1 MATVSSGEGSQQAG
15 AMRPAKADSAQV
27 SSHRIRLISHHMQ
40 FACGVER
47 PQYGQ
52 SAPPSCRETTDP
64 LHSSHTVRHS
74 RRYHANIGT
83 YAFGFVIQ
91 SALTGAPL
99 AAVALASMGFVVDDA
114 IKAVAASLAT
124 AGLSKLGR

>member
-1 MATVSSGEGSQQAG
+1 MPRNDRS
-15 AMRPAKADSAQV
+15 
-27 SSHRIRLISHHMQ
+27 
-40 FACGVER
+40 
-47 PQYGQ
+47 
-52 SAPPSCRETTDP
+52 

-74 RRYHANIGT
+74 RRYHANIEA